1 MSIVDILIIIVL
13 ILFSI
18 IGFNRG
24 VFKSLVVFLGFIAVI
39 VLSYMFKNTVGD
51 FFVLNLP
58 FFDFGKSFMGVS
70 TLNIIVY
77 QAIALVIM
85 LIIFGLI
92 YKFLVTITGI
102 FEKVLKMTIILGLP
116 SKLLGMV
123 FGFLEGYIVVYVAL
137 FILSQPFI
145 NFNLINDSKYT
156 SIILKNSPIISKYAE
171 NSVHLLDEVNELSS
185 IEDANTKDLMLS
197 RIILKRK
204 VTSADVM
211 QKLVDTG
218 KIDIEGID
226 DVINE
231 YRLK

>member
-1 MSIVDILIIIVL
+1 MNITDILIIVVL

-18 IGFNRG
+18 VGFNRG
-24 VFKSLVVFLGFIAVI
+24 VFKSLVVFLGFLAVI
-39 VLSYMFKNTVGD
+39 ILSYTFKNTVGD

-58 FFDFGKSFMGVS
+58 FIDFGKSFMGIS

-77 QAIALVIM
+77 QAIAFVIM

-92 YKFLVTITGI
+92 YKFLVTVTGI
-102 FEKVLKMTIILGLP
+102 FEKVLKMTIILGIP

-137 FILSQPFI
+137 FVLNQPFI
-145 NFNLINDSKYT
+145 DFDLINDSKYT
-156 SIILKNSPIISKYAE
+156 PIILKNSPVISKYAE
-171 NSVHLLDEVNELSS
+171 NSLQLIDEVNGLST
-185 IEDANTKDLMLS
+185 ITDANEKDLMLS
-197 RIILKRK
+197 KIILERK

-218 KIDIEGID
+218 KVNIEGIEE
-226 DVINE
+226 VIAD
-231 YRLK
+231 YK